1 MSRHD
6 CPKKGKGLHDF
17 PKGFRVAIATEAPT
31 TPEKGKGLHDF
42 RKKALGLQNNP
53 RPFCHHRAVRCF
65 RACVKE
71 LIEKPFYQPFHTC
84 PYLFIISRVRV

>member
-6 CPKKGKGLHDF
+6 C
-17 PKGFRVAIATEAPT
+17 
-31 TPEKGKGLHDF
+31 PEKGKGLHDF

-65 RACVKE
+65 RACMKE
-71 LIEKPFYQPFHTC
+71 LIEKPFYQA
-84 PYLFIISRVRV
+84 FILARTYFISRVCACKPRCAVTASPAYRCNP